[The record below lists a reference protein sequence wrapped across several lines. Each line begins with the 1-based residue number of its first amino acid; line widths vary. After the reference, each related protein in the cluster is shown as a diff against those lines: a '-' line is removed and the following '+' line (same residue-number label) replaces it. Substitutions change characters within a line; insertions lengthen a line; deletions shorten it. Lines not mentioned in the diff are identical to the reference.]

1 MSVNKTDF
9 GKVNGQTIEQYVLT
23 NENGITLKVM
33 TYGATITS
41 LQVPDKKGKTG
52 DIVCGFNTIE
62 GYLSDAYLNNA
73 PYFGCT
79 VGRFASRIKDGK
91 FSVDGKEYTLDVN
104 NGSNHLHGGVNALDK
119 RIWTA
124 EVTSSGVEMSIVSD
138 HMDNGFPGL
147 VNLKVSFSIN
157 NDNELSIR
165 YKATTDQKTPLS
177 LTNHTYFNLSAF
189 QHTIVGHEATI
200 LADKFLVPDET
211 NVPVGEETSVDG
223 TPADLRQTKKLNEAL
238 QAMETG
244 FEHYYVFDE
253 NTNLRKVAAFSD
265 AESGRSMQVYTTEP
279 GMLFYSGFFT
289 SDELKRE
296 SGEKYGRFRAFC
308 CEAHRYPNGPNI
320 EGAPGAFTTPDQP
333 YESRTVFK
341 FDF

>member
-1 MSVNKTDF
+1 MKVEKQNF
-9 GKVNGQTIEQYVLT
+9 GQINGQNIEQYVLS
-23 NENGITLKVM
+23 NEHGITVKVM

-41 LQVPDKKGKTG
+41 LRVPDKNGKAG
-52 DIVCGFNTIE
+52 DIACGFNSID
-62 GYLSDAYLNNA
+62 GYLSEAYLNNA

-119 RIWTA
+119 RVWTA
-124 EVTSSGVEMSIVSD
+124 EVTSSGVEMSIISD

-147 VNLKVSFSIN
+147 VNIKVSFSIN

-189 QHTIVGHEATI
+189 KHTIVGHEATI
-200 LADKFLVPDET
+200 LAEKYLVPDET
-211 NVPVGEETSVDG
+211 NIPVGQEKLVDG
-223 TPADLRQTKKLNEAL
+223 DSADLRKPIKLNDAL
-238 QAMETG
+238 KAMETG
-244 FEHYYVFDE
+244 FEHYYAFDE
-253 NTNLRKVAAFSD
+253 NTNLRKVAQFSE
-265 AESGRSMQVYTTEP
+265 AESGRNMQVYTTEP
-279 GMLFYSGFFT
+279 GMLFYSGYFT
-289 SDELKRE
+289 SNELKRE
-296 SGEKYGRFRAFC
+296 SGEQFGRFRAFC
-308 CEAHRYPNGPNI
+308 CETHRYPNGPNI
-320 EGAPGAFTTPDQP
+320 EGAPRVWTTPDQP
-333 YESRTVFK
+333 YESRTVYK